1 MFPYQLNWKLTFSW
15 GYWATWLCLLY
26 LTIMIIMLL
35 FYITSVVMVVSAQ
48 AGLLYVAY
56 NLAWVAHF
64 AHCVDFILLF
74 YTDRKE
80 FAHIFQGYRK
90 FYRYLLADRSDK
102 SVIRFTWKTF
112 VAWELMFYITAA
124 LLILKSYYDRFLKE
138 DSSHDGES
146 AEMSGEHER
155 MCAEHGY
162 YMKDNSNRT
171 VMATLDQLP
180 FITENL
186 SETGRNVIFWMNLVA
201 NIMCMNIVFLSEVF
215 FMVIISIIFHA
226 FSFIHKQIDGL
237 LGNPDSIFSINV
249 VHDPTETYED
259 IADNIVRKELK
270 AQQGLG
276 RWNTGTD
283 LSLSVSV
290 APNRRVAANNNNDQ
304 GITIRALWEQMEEL
318 IDLLEQLNEVFG
330 LSLLFLSLEYLLLFP
345 ALLYFC
351 IELFPTLSAISLV
364 GFASS
369 MFILGVRGLIFTFV
383 CARVNKEAVAPI
395 STLYRA
401 YVKGD
406 VSFHDYEL
414 INMFIKRLSTTTI
427 AVKTWSGVPITRQTF
442 SIIFVAVFGILAALL
457 QSKHSNI

>member
-155 MCAEHGY
+155 MCEEHGY
-162 YMKDNSNRT
+162 FMKDNSNRT

-180 FITENL
+180 FIAG
-186 SETGRNVIFWMNLVA
+186 SVVHSHWSRNVEA
-201 NIMCMNIVFLSEVF
+201 
-215 FMVIISIIFHA
+215 
-226 FSFIHKQIDGL
+226 
-237 LGNPDSIFSINV
+237 
-249 VHDPTETYED
+249 
-259 IADNIVRKELK
+259 R
-270 AQQGLG
+270 
-276 RWNTGTD
+276 
-283 LSLSVSV
+283 LSLVERSIV
-290 APNRRVAANNNNDQ
+290 
-304 GITIRALWEQMEEL
+304 
-318 IDLLEQLNEVFG
+318 LLRQLSYAIKNQLGHLKPPTRGFG
-330 LSLLFLSLEYLLLFP
+330 
-345 ALLYFC
+345 
-351 IELFPTLSAISLV
+351 T
-364 GFASS
+364 
-369 MFILGVRGLIFTFV
+369 
-383 CARVNKEAVAPI
+383 
-395 STLYRA
+395 
-401 YVKGD
+401 
-406 VSFHDYEL
+406 
-414 INMFIKRLSTTTI
+414 
-427 AVKTWSGVPITRQTF
+427 
-442 SIIFVAVFGILAALL
+442 
-457 QSKHSNI
+457 